1 MPERRRRG
9 IRYAHTNLVA
19 DDWRAMVKFYVEVF
33 DCRPV
38 GIERDRRGAHIDA
51 LTGLMGVHMEGVH
64 LKLPGYGEGGPT
76 LEVFQFDENAR
87 RPVPALNRPGFAHIA
102 FQVDDL
108 EEKRLQVQEWGGE
121 DLGSITTLDIQE
133 EGRLTLIYM
142 TDPEG
147 NIVELQY
154 WHQ

>member
-19 DDWRAMVKFYVEVF
+19 ADWRAMVKFYVEVF

-38 GIERDRRGAHIDA
+38 GTERDRRGAHIDA
-51 LTGLMGVHMEGVH
+51 LTGLKDVHMEGIH

-87 RPVPALNRPGFAHIA
+87 RPIPALNRPGFAHIA

-108 EEKRLQVQEWGGE
+108 EEKRLQIKEWGGE
-121 DLGSITTLDIQE
+121 DLGSITTLEIRE

-147 NIVELQY
+147 NIVELQN
-154 WHQ
+154 WH